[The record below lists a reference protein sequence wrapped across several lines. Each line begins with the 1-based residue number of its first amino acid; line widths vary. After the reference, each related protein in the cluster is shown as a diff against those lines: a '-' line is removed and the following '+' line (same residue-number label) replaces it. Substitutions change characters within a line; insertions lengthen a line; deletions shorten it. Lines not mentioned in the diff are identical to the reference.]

1 MRRHLWTLVLGGLLS
16 TFVLSSNAQAW
27 HFKKP
32 ACPPTPTC
40 APAPQC
46 PPAPECP
53 PKEPC
58 LQKYCHPTPKCNL
71 PPLFPPHKSC
81 LACPEHVKPP
91 CIVSLCPAPAPPC
104 PPVVFLSSPQASS
117 QWVAPAPQ
125 APSKQAY

>member
-1 MRRHLWTLVLGGLLS
+1 MRRHLWTMVLGGLLS

-32 ACPPTPTC
+32 ACPPKPTC
-40 APAPQC
+40 APSPQC
-46 PPAPECP
+46 APEPCPPPAPCA
-53 PKEPC
+53 PK
-58 LQKYCHPTPKCNL
+58 KTCHL

-81 LACPEHVKPP
+81 LAFPEHVRPP

-104 PPVVFLSSPQASS
+104 PPVVYLSSPQASS

-125 APSKQAY
+125 APSKQAL